1 MNIVKAFISA
11 VFICMIIYGL
21 LMTLAPE
28 GTMSESFKS
37 VIGISLV
44 ASFIL
49 AAVSALRSD
58 IKIPDSFE
66 IVLSQN
72 ESYNYSFAAEDET
85 VKNTVSRYIT
95 DKLESAGISDVYVT
109 VKTDISEDGG
119 ISITEAVIECDGN
132 LIASAKEAVGDLG
145 FSIYY
150 KGINQNEVY

>member
-1 MNIVKAFISA
+1 MNIIKAFISA

-66 IVLSQN
+66 IVLSRN

-95 DKLESAGISDVYVT
+95 DKLETKSN
-109 VKTDISEDGG
+109 ISEYTGCQG
-119 ISITEAVIECDGN
+119 RYVLWQQPI
-132 LIASAKEAVGDLG
+132 
-145 FSIYY
+145 
-150 KGINQNEVY
+150 